1 MTVRPSRSEASMS
14 RVAGN
19 RNSREVAERGDE
31 AGDRSSR
38 SGGETHR
45 DLADAFVLWGQRR
58 RYGLFLRLTAR
69 RTTRALGRR
78 CRGLPAQAV
87 FVRLPGIADCQL

>member
-1 MTVRPSRSEASMS
+1 MS

-31 AGDRSSR
+31 AGDRSAR

-58 RYGLFLRLTAR
+58 RYGLFLRLTGSSDDAR
-69 RTTRALGRR
+69 IGTSMPRVAGSSRIRSA
-78 CRGLPAQAV
+78 
-87 FVRLPGIADCQL
+87 PGHR